1 MVRQENIII
10 HNNEIE
16 QNSLDN
22 SNNHV
27 NTNEP
32 ILAYKRCSLWQ
43 KLVRHIDYIKLAKRN

>member
-32 ILAYKRCSLWQ
+32 ILAYKRYSLWQ